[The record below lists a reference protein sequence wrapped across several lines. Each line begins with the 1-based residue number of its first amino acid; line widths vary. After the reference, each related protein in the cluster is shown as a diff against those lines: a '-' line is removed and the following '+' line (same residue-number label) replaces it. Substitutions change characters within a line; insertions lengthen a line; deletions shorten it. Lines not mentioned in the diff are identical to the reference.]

1 MKRTVLYVDT
11 EETRISRVL
20 DIITDTLEY
29 SDAIHVKSLN
39 EAYRVLLE
47 RTIDIF
53 VINIT
58 PSESKGT
65 YMEGVHFISCIR
77 EIPRYFLAPVIILS
91 SLQDPRMYAYEHLHC
106 LGYLSKTFPRE
117 KMVELLKKASHY
129 KAKRP
134 EDRTIVF
141 QKNRAMY
148 PIPVK
153 DIVYMVRENGITRV
167 HLADGEILEMPYVSY
182 SRLLGNADDNRLF
195 MCNRSTIVNREYVYA
210 VDPTNCFVM
219 LRGERGML
227 DIGLKYRMGIN
238 LEFSDQYKTGYGQKK
253 QEK

>member
-65 YMEGVHFISCIR
+65 
-77 EIPRYFLAPVIILS
+77 
-91 SLQDPRMYAYEHLHC
+91 
-106 LGYLSKTFPRE
+106 
-117 KMVELLKKASHY
+117 
-129 KAKRP
+129 
-134 EDRTIVF
+134 
-141 QKNRAMY
+141 
-148 PIPVK
+148 
-153 DIVYMVRENGITRV
+153 
-167 HLADGEILEMPYVSY
+167 
-182 SRLLGNADDNRLF
+182 
-195 MCNRSTIVNREYVYA
+195 
-210 VDPTNCFVM
+210 
-219 LRGERGML
+219 
-227 DIGLKYRMGIN
+227 
-238 LEFSDQYKTGYGQKK
+238 
-253 QEK
+253 